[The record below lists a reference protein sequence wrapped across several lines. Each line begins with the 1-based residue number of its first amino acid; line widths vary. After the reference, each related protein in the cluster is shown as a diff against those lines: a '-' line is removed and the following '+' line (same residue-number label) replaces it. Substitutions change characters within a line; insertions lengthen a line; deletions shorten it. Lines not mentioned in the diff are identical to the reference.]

1 LVRAIALARY
11 GFQALAIDDV
21 YAGVT
26 VANGLWRLQAPSRE
40 GNAGT
45 VGAEHGRQEV
55 VGDFRECR
63 SRRDLAPP
71 EASAPAGGSLDAQ
84 AKLMAALYPA
94 ERNDAA

>member
-1 LVRAIALARY
+1 VIPINPRQQAPIQLLVRAIALARY

-45 VGAEHGRQEV
+45 VGAEHGRKKWARDV
-55 VGDFRECR
+55 WFPKAPHR
-63 SRRDLAPP
+63 SCC
-71 EASAPAGGSLDAQ
+71 
-84 AKLMAALYPA
+84 
-94 ERNDAA
+94 

>member
-1 LVRAIALARY
+1 MARY
-11 GFQALAIDDV
+11 GFQALAIDAV

-45 VGAEHGRQEV
+45 VGAEHGREEV

-63 SRRDLAPP
+63 SRRDLARQK
-71 EASAPAGGSLDAQ
+71 PARQPA
-84 AKLMAALYPA
+84 AHLMHK
-94 ERNDAA
+94 RS